1 MAVLLAASLSLPAI
15 HAEARGTANQ
25 KKATLAGAAAGA
37 ALGGLLGNDGQSAI
51 IGAVAGGLA
60 GNAYAYHNKKMNQK
74 DEDIALRDRR
84 YRDSRYYDYDYDRY
98 GYDYGDSRTTAIRT
112 TKRNTNTNIIANTTA
127 TGTMITMIT
136 MITTTINP
144 FV

>member
-1 MAVLLAASLSLPAI
+1 MTMKPLLAVLLAASLSLPAI
-15 HAEARGTANQ
+15 QAEARGTANQ

-74 DEDIALRDRR
+74 DNDIALRDRR
-84 YRDSRYYDYDYDRY
+84 YRESRYYGYDGYGYGDPYYRDTYYKKHKHKHHHRKHYRDWDDDYYDYDD
-98 GYDYGDSRTTAIRT
+98 D
-112 TKRNTNTNIIANTTA
+112 
-127 TGTMITMIT
+127 
-136 MITTTINP
+136 
-144 FV
+144 